1 MIEKLFSN
9 QVVALKATQGMWDGD
24 LYPEEQECIRKA
36 VPKRRREF
44 TAGRLCAREVLFRLG
59 IDDFPLLVG
68 PGRAPL
74 WPQNIVGSISH
85 CTNLCVVAATKY
97 RAIKGLG
104 VDVEMA
110 GPLEKSVKELVC
122 TEKEKQWIANTPPL
136 IGPDLAKIIFSAKE
150 SFYKCLFPF
159 TRRSLDFMDVQVVI
173 DTHTNEF
180 DVELINEQ
188 AAYRVKQYN
197 LTGRFF
203 YSDDFVFTGVELR
216 RQD

>member
-9 QVVALKATQGMWDGD
+9 QVVVLKATQKMWDGG

-68 PGRAPL
+68 PGRDPL
-74 WPQNIVGSISH
+74 WPKNIVGSISH
-85 CTNLCVVAATKY
+85 CTNFCVVAATKY

-150 SFYKCLFPF
+150 SLYKCLFPL
-159 TRRSLDFMDVQVVI
+159 TRKPLDFMDFQVVLNTQT
-173 DTHTNEF
+173 DEF
-180 DVELINEQ
+180 DVELYNEQ
-188 AAYRVKQYN
+188 AAECVKQYN
-197 LTGRFF
+197 LTGRYFC
-203 YSDDFVFTGVELR
+203 SEDFVFTGVELR
-216 RQD
+216 RQG